1 MLLDRRHLQ
10 LKTVKIIQKRAFED
24 RNGPVAAVYIRHASK
39 SAWWIAFGLQTFES
53 LIRTRVR
60 VAYDIPF
67 DPRTIA
73 DGSDSGVS
81 WLQKVQRRDR
91 YTDKE
96 TRV

>member
-1 MLLDRRHLQ
+1 M
-10 LKTVKIIQKRAFED
+10 
-24 RNGPVAAVYIRHASK
+24 AAVYIRHASK
-39 SAWWIAFGLQTFES
+39 YAGWIAFGPSLQTFES

-73 DGSDSGVS
+73 DGSDSGVRVGS
-81 WLQKVQRRDR
+81 EKVSNFQRRDW